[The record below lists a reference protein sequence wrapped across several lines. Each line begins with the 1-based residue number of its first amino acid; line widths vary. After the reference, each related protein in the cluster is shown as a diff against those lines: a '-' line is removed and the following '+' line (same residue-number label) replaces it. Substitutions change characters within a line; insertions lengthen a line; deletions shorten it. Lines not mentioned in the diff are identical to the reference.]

1 MQLFGELAALTTA
14 ICWSFGTILFG
25 YAGRRVGSFTINTIR
40 ITLAALL
47 LAVGNLLIEGQ
58 ILPAAYTY
66 HQLLILAISGVIG
79 LTIGD
84 GCYFKSLV
92 ILGPRISSLLTAS
105 APIFAVVIAWIF
117 VGQQMSLLDL
127 LGIVLTLAGISWVIL
142 ERNSNSFGAQ
152 PGGSKLLGY
161 LLGIGGSL
169 AQAIALTMAKVGMGD
184 NIPPLNA
191 SFVRMVSATVAI
203 WIIVS
208 VTGRHS
214 NIRRALWDGKAM
226 AAIGTAAVIG
236 PFFGIWLS
244 LLSVQY
250 TKIGIAATLM
260 ATTPLF
266 IIPMVM
272 IIHKERPSLRA
283 IIGKVTTV
291 SGVVI
296 LFLF

>member
-1 MQLFGELAALTTA
+1 VQFFGELAALSTA

-40 ITLAALL
+40 ISLAALL
-47 LAVGNLLIEGQ
+47 LTAGNLLIEGQ
-58 ILPAAYTY
+58 LFPASSNH
-66 HQLLILAISGVIG
+66 HQLLILAISGIIG

-105 APIFAVVIAWIF
+105 SPIFAVIIAWVF
-117 VGQQMSLLDL
+117 VGQRMSMLDL
-127 LGIVLTLAGISWVIL
+127 LGISITLIGIGWVIL
-142 ERNSNSFGAQ
+142 ERGSNSFGAQ
-152 PGGSKLLGY
+152 PSSKLLGY

-169 AQAIALTMAKVGMGD
+169 AQAVALTMAKVGMGD

-203 WIIVS
+203 WIIVFA
-208 VTGRHS
+208 TGRLL
-214 NIRRALWDGKAM
+214 NIRRALRDGKTM
-226 AAIGTAAVIG
+226 AAICSAAVIG

-250 TKIGIAATLM
+250 TRIGIASTLM

-266 IIPMVM
+266 IIPLVMV
-272 IIHKERPSLRA
+272 IHKERPSVRA
-283 IIGKVTTV
+283 IFGTAAAVG
-291 SGVVI
+291 GVAI
-296 LFLF
+296 IFLF

>member
-1 MQLFGELAALTTA
+1 MQFFGELAALSTA

-25 YAGRRVGSFTINTIR
+25 YAGRRVGSFAINTIR

-47 LAVGNLLIEGQ
+47 LVAGNLLIEGQ
-58 ILPAAYTY
+58 ILPASCNY
-66 HQLLILAISGVIG
+66 HQLLILAISGIIG

-92 ILGPRISSLLTAS
+92 ILGPRISSLMTAS
-105 APIFAVVIAWIF
+105 SPIFAVIIAWIF

-127 LGIVLTLAGISWVIL
+127 LGIALTLAGISWVIL
-142 ERNSNSFGAQ
+142 ERSRNSFGAQ
-152 PGGSKLLGY
+152 AGPKALGY

-203 WIIVS
+203 WIIVFA
-208 VTGRHS
+208 TGRLS
-214 NIRRALWDGKAM
+214 NIRRAVRDGKAM
-226 AAIGTAAVIG
+226 TAICSAAVIG

-250 TKIGIAATLM
+250 TKIGIASTLM

-266 IIPMVM
+266 IIPLVM

-283 IIGKVTTV
+283 IIGTITTV
-291 SGVVI
+291 AGVAI
-296 LFLF
+296 LLLF

>member
-1 MQLFGELAALTTA
+1 VQYFGELVALSTA

-58 ILPAAYTY
+58 ILPASCTH

-105 APIFAVVIAWIF
+105 SPIFAVIIAWVF
-117 VGQQMSLLDL
+117 VGQQMGMLDL
-127 LGIVLTLAGISWVIL
+127 SGIALTLAGISWVIL
-142 ERNSNSFGAQ
+142 ERNRNSFGAQ
-152 PGGSKLLGY
+152 AGPKALGY
-161 LLGIGGSL
+161 LLGICGSV
-169 AQAIALTMAKVGMGD
+169 AQAVALTMAKVGMGD

-191 SFVRMVSATVAI
+191 SFVRMVSAAIAI
-203 WIIVS
+203 WIFAVII
-208 VTGRHS
+208 GRMTR
-214 NIRRALWDGKAM
+214 IRKALKDSKAM
-226 AAIGTAAVIG
+226 TAIGAAAVVG
-236 PFFGIWLS
+236 PFLGIWLS
-244 LLSVQY
+244 LLSIQY
-250 TKIGIAATLM
+250 TKIGIASTLM

-266 IIPMVM
+266 IIPLVM
-272 IIHKERPSLRA
+272 IIHKEQPSIRA
-283 IIGKVTTV
+283 IFGTAAAVG
-291 SGVVI
+291 GVAI
-296 LFLF
+296 IFLV

>member
-1 MQLFGELAALTTA
+1 VQFFGELAALSTA

-58 ILPAAYTY
+58 ILPASCNY

-92 ILGPRISSLLTAS
+92 ILGPRVSSLMTAS
-105 APIFAVVIAWIF
+105 SPIFAVVIAWIF
-117 VGQQMSLLDL
+117 VDQQMSLLDL
-127 LGIVLTLAGISWVIL
+127 LGIVLTLVGIGWVIL
-142 ERNSNSFGAQ
+142 ERSNNSFGAQ
-152 PGGSKLLGY
+152 AGPKALGY
-161 LLGIGGSL
+161 LLGICGSL
-169 AQAIALTMAKVGMGD
+169 AQAVALTMAKVGMAD

-191 SFVRMVSATVAI
+191 SFVRMVSATAAI
-203 WIIVS
+203 WIIVFA
-208 VTGRHS
+208 TGRLS
-214 NIRRALWDGKAM
+214 SIRRALGDGKAM
-226 AAIGTAAVIG
+226 SAIGAAAVIG

-250 TKIGIAATLM
+250 TKIGIASTLM

-266 IIPMVM
+266 IIPLVM
-272 IIHKERPSLRA
+272 IIHKERPSVRA
-283 IIGKVTTV
+283 IFGTAAAV
-291 SGVVI
+291 SGVAI
-296 LFLF
+296 IFLF

>member
-1 MQLFGELAALTTA
+1 MQYFGELAALSTA

-25 YAGRRVGSFTINTIR
+25 YAGRRVGSFAINTIR

-47 LAVGNLLIEGQ
+47 LAAGNLLIEGQ
-58 ILPAAYTY
+58 ILPASYDS
-66 HQLLILAISGVIG
+66 HQLLILAISGIIG

-105 APIFAVVIAWIF
+105 SPIFAVIVAWVF
-117 VGQQMSLLDL
+117 VGQKLGALDL
-127 LGIVLTLAGISWVIL
+127 LGITITLAGIGWVIL
-142 ERNSNSFGAQ
+142 ERRSNSFGAQ
-152 PGGSKLLGY
+152 PGSKALGY

-169 AQAIALTMAKVGMGD
+169 AQAVALTMAKVGMGD

-191 SFVRMVSATVAI
+191 SFVRMVSAAIAI
-203 WIIVS
+203 WIIV
-208 VTGRHS
+208 VATRRLTR
-214 NIRRALWDGKAM
+214 IRVALQDSKALT
-226 AAIGTAAVIG
+226 AIGSAAVIG

-250 TKIGIAATLM
+250 TKIGIASTLM

-266 IIPMVM
+266 IIPLVMV
-272 IIHKERPSLRA
+272 IHKERPSVRA
-283 IIGKVTTV
+283 IFGTAAAVG
-291 SGVVI
+291 GVAI
-296 LFLF
+296 IFLF

>member
-1 MQLFGELAALTTA
+1 VQFFGELAALSTA

-47 LAVGNLLIEGQ
+47 LVAGNLLIEGRL
-58 ILPAAYTY
+58 LPASCNH
-66 HQLLILAISGVIG
+66 HQLLILAISGIIG

-105 APIFAVVIAWIF
+105 SPIFAVIIAWIF

-127 LGIVLTLAGISWVIL
+127 LGIAMTLVGISWVIL
-142 ERNSNSFGAQ
+142 ERSSNSFGAQ
-152 PGGSKLLGY
+152 TGPKALGY

-169 AQAIALTMAKVGMGD
+169 AQAVALTMAKVGMGD

-191 SFVRMVSATVAI
+191 SFVRMVSAAVAI
-203 WIIVS
+203 WIIIFAS
-208 VTGRHS
+208 GRLS
-214 NIRRALWDGKAM
+214 NIRRALKDGKAM
-226 AAIGTAAVIG
+226 TAIGSAAVVG
-236 PFFGIWLS
+236 PFLGIWLS

-250 TKIGIAATLM
+250 TKIGIASTLM
-260 ATTPLF
+260 ATTPLW
-266 IIPMVM
+266 IIPLVM

-283 IIGKVTTV
+283 IIGTITTV
-291 SGVVI
+291 AGVAI
-296 LFLF
+296 LLLF